1 MFMKSFM
8 IAAMRGRNPEN
19 PSERAKSNGN
29 YRQTLEPNRGGV
41 SNTITSVQKDNLV
54 VEHIAQP
61 IKRERTEAEK
71 LRRHL
76 HGDKGA
82 KFSSRQMVPGKDGV
96 MGAITTVT
104 EKDNLIMEQG
114 NYEHNEECGM
124 PEPVEAR
131 PKGKGWKWI
140 PEEMCWV
147 RLRKLTPKECFRLMD
162 MKEQYIAR
170 IQTAVFPDKKG
181 VIPVGYGVPDSEL
194 KQVRISDSQQYKMA
208 GNSIVVACL
217 EGIFNNLFTDGEV
230 EKETLF

>member
-1 MFMKSFM
+1 METTDK
-8 IAAMRGRNPEN
+8 RLNPI
-19 PSERAKSNGN
+19 G
-29 YRQTLEPNRGGV
+29 GGV

-71 LRRHL
+71 IRRHL

-162 MKEQYIAR
+162 MMEQYIAR
-170 IQTAVFPDKKG
+170 IQTAVFPDKKS
-181 VIPVGYGVPDSEL
+181 VIPVGYGVPDAEL

-217 EGIFNNLFTDGEV
+217 EGIFNNLFTEGEI

>member
-1 MFMKSFM
+1 
-8 IAAMRGRNPEN
+8 
-19 PSERAKSNGN
+19 
-29 YRQTLEPNRGGV
+29 
-41 SNTITSVQKDNLV
+41 
-54 VEHIAQP
+54 
-61 IKRERTEAEK
+61 
-71 LRRHL
+71 
-76 HGDKGA
+76 
-82 KFSSRQMVPGKDGV
+82 MVPGKDGV

-162 MKEQYIAR
+162 MMEQDIGK
-170 IQTAVFPDKKG
+170 IQTAVFPDKKS
-181 VIPVGYGVPDSEL
+181 VIPVGYGVPDAEL

-217 EGIFNNLFTDGEV
+217 AGIFNNLFTDGEV